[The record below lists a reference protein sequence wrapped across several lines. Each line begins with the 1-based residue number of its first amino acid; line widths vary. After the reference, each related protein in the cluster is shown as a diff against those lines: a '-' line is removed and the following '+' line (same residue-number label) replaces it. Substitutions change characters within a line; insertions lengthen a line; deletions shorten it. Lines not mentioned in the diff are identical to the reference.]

1 MVADKVIMSYGLGP
15 PMECTATRS
24 GNCNAKLSGCSSYQ
38 RIHAPLDS
46 LALIG
51 ASYRSWLR
59 TVKPLV

>member
-15 PMECTATRS
+15 RWRVPPRGRALQRETERVFILPEDTR
-24 GNCNAKLSGCSSYQ
+24 A
-38 RIHAPLDS
+38 LDS

-51 ASYRSWLR
+51 AFYRSWLR